1 MDFKRMMIVMSLSML
16 ILLGWEAMFPTPKP
30 QPQTAQTQQAAAPKA
45 NAPESPLAATV
56 PVTVETDTV
65 KAVIDEKSG
74 DLRHL
79 TLLKYNA
86 ASDESKPFVLL
97 DAAQGHTYVAQ
108 SELLDENGN
117 NVLKGVSFTAA
128 QKQYKLNGD
137 KLEVRLTAPETK
149 GLNIEKVYTFHKN
162 SYVVNVRFDVR
173 NGGAAAV
180 KLAPSYRVV
189 RDNKAP
195 EGQGWFM
202 QSYTGPALYTPE
214 GEFQKVSFGDLDDDF
229 ETGKDT
235 AEYQRKANGGYI
247 GMIQHY
253 FVSAWLMQPKN
264 GDNLC
269 AAGCQMDVKR
279 RSDNLYGAG
288 VNVAAADV
296 GAGASKTFAAN
307 LYAGPQVTALLEQ
320 AADNLV
326 LAKDYGRVFIFA
338 SPLFFILNFFH
349 GLVGNWGWAIVLLT
363 ILVKIVLFPLND
375 KAYKSMAKMRT
386 VAPKMEALRKKYP
399 NPEDRMALQQAMMQ
413 LYRDEKINPLGGC
426 LPMLL
431 QMPIFIGLYWMI
443 FLSVELRQAPWLLWV
458 HDLSRPDS
466 WFILPALMMATMWF
480 QTTLNPPPSDPMQA
494 QMMKIM
500 PLIFGVMFF
509 FFPAGLVLYY
519 VVNNLLTIAQQ
530 WYINRKF
537 ELETA
542 NGVVLDKEPPK
553 NAKGKKK

>member
-16 ILLGWEAMFPTPKP
+16 ILIGWEAMFPTPKP
-30 QPQTAQTQQAAAPKA
+30 QQQAAPAAQQVQAKA
-45 NAPESPLAATV
+45 AEQQALTTTSPITV
-56 PVTVETDTV
+56 KTDTV
-65 KAVIDEKSG
+65 EAVIDEKSG
-74 DLRHL
+74 DLHRL
-79 TLLKYNA
+79 TLLQYNA
-86 ASDESKPFVLL
+86 ATDESKPFVLL
-97 DAAQGHTYVAQ
+97 DSVKDNTYVAQ
-108 SELLDENGN
+108 SELLDANGN
-117 NVLKGVSFTAA
+117 NVLKDVSFRAA
-128 QKQYKLNGD
+128 QKQYTLSGET
-137 KLEVRLTAPETK
+137 LEVRLTAPETK
-149 GLNIEKVYTFHKN
+149 GLSINKVYTFHKN
-162 SYVVNVRFDVR
+162 SYLVDVRFDVR
-173 NGGAAAV
+173 NGSGEAV
-180 KLAPSYRVV
+180 KLTPSYRMV
-189 RDNKAP
+189 RDNRPP

-202 QSYTGPALYTPE
+202 HSYTGPALYTPE
-214 GEFQKVSFGDLDDDF
+214 GEFQKVAFDDLDDDF
-229 ETGKDT
+229 QTGKDT
-235 AEYQRKANGGYI
+235 AEYQRKTNGGYI

-253 FVSAWLMQPKN
+253 FVSAWLMQPNN
-264 GDNLC
+264 GENLC

-279 RSDNLYGAG
+279 RADNLYSAG

-296 GAGASKTFAAN
+296 GAGASKSFVAR
-307 LYAGPQVTALLEQ
+307 LYAGPQVTSLLEQ
-320 AADNLV
+320 AAEHLV
-326 LAKDYGRVFIFA
+326 LAKDYGRVYIFA
-338 SPLFFILNFFH
+338 SPLFAILKFFY

-399 NPEDRMALQQAMMQ
+399 NPEDRMAMQQAMMQ

-443 FLSVELRQAPWLLWV
+443 FLSVELRQAPWMLWV

-466 WFILPALMMATMWF
+466 WYILPALMMATMWF

-509 FFPAGLVLYY
+509 FFPSGLVLYY

-542 NGVVLDKEPPK
+542 NGLVLDKEPAK
-553 NAKGKKK
+553 NTQSKKK

>member
-16 ILLGWEAMFPTPKP
+16 ILIGWEAMFPTPKP
-30 QPQTAQTQQAAAPKA
+30 QQQAAPAAQQVQAKA
-45 NAPESPLAATV
+45 AEQQALTTTS
-56 PVTVETDTV
+56 PVTVKTDTV
-65 KAVIDEKSG
+65 EAVIDEKSG
-74 DLRHL
+74 DLHRL
-79 TLLKYNA
+79 TLLQYNA
-86 ASDESKPFVLL
+86 ATDESKPFVLL
-97 DAAQGHTYVAQ
+97 DSVKDNTYVAQ
-108 SELLDENGN
+108 SELLDANGN
-117 NVLKGVSFTAA
+117 NVLKDVSFRAA
-128 QKQYKLNGD
+128 QKQYTLNGET
-137 KLEVRLTAPETK
+137 LEVRLTAPETK
-149 GLNIEKVYTFHKN
+149 GLSINKVYTFHKN
-162 SYVVNVRFDVR
+162 SYLVDVRFDVR
-173 NGGAAAV
+173 NGSGEAV
-180 KLAPSYRVV
+180 KLTPSYRML
-189 RDNKAP
+189 RDNRPP

-202 QSYTGPALYTPE
+202 HSYTGPALYTPE
-214 GEFQKVSFGDLDDDF
+214 GEFQKVAFDDLDDDF
-229 ETGKDT
+229 QTGKDT
-235 AEYQRKANGGYI
+235 AEYQRKTNGGYI

-253 FVSAWLMQPKN
+253 FVSAWLMQPNN
-264 GDNLC
+264 GENLC

-279 RSDNLYGAG
+279 RADNLYSAG

-296 GAGASKTFAAN
+296 GTGASKSFVAR
-307 LYAGPQVTALLEQ
+307 LYAGPQVTSLLEQ
-320 AADNLV
+320 AAEHLV
-326 LAKDYGRVFIFA
+326 LAKDYGRVYIFA
-338 SPLFFILNFFH
+338 SPLFAILKFFY

-399 NPEDRMALQQAMMQ
+399 NPEDRMAMQQAMMQ

-466 WFILPALMMATMWF
+466 WYILPALMMATMWF

-509 FFPAGLVLYY
+509 FFPSGLVLYY

-542 NGVVLDKEPPK
+542 NGVVLDKEPTK
-553 NAKGKKK
+553 NAQSKKK

>member
-16 ILLGWEAMFPTPKP
+16 ILIGWEAMFPTPKP
-30 QPQTAQTQQAAAPKA
+30 QQQAAPAAQQAQAKA
-45 NAPESPLAATV
+45 AEQQALTTTS
-56 PVTVETDTV
+56 PVTVKTDTV
-65 KAVIDEKSG
+65 EAVIDEKSG
-74 DLRHL
+74 DLHRL
-79 TLLKYNA
+79 TLLQYNA
-86 ASDESKPFVLL
+86 ATDESKPFVLL
-97 DAAQGHTYVAQ
+97 DSVKDNTYVAQ
-108 SELLDENGN
+108 SELLDANGN
-117 NVLKGVSFTAA
+117 NVLKDVSFRAA
-128 QKQYKLNGD
+128 QKQYTLNGET
-137 KLEVRLTAPETK
+137 LEVRLTAPETK
-149 GLNIEKVYTFHKN
+149 GLSINKVYTFHKN
-162 SYVVNVRFDVR
+162 SYLVDVRFDVR
-173 NGGAAAV
+173 NGSGEAV
-180 KLAPSYRVV
+180 KLTPSYRMV
-189 RDNKAP
+189 RDNRPP

-202 QSYTGPALYTPE
+202 HSYTGPALYTPE
-214 GEFQKVSFGDLDDDF
+214 GEFQKVAFDDLDDDF
-229 ETGKDT
+229 QTGKDT
-235 AEYQRKANGGYI
+235 AEYQRKTNGGYI

-253 FVSAWLMQPKN
+253 FVSAWLMQPNN
-264 GDNLC
+264 GENLC

-279 RSDNLYGAG
+279 RADNLYSAG

-296 GAGASKTFAAN
+296 GAGASKSFVAR
-307 LYAGPQVTALLEQ
+307 LYAGPQVTSLLEQ
-320 AADNLV
+320 AAEHLV
-326 LAKDYGRVFIFA
+326 LAKDYGRVYIFA
-338 SPLFFILNFFH
+338 SPLFAILKFFY

-399 NPEDRMALQQAMMQ
+399 NPEDRMAMQQAMMQ

-443 FLSVELRQAPWLLWV
+443 FLSVELRQAPWMLWV

-466 WFILPALMMATMWF
+466 WYILPALMMATMWF

-509 FFPAGLVLYY
+509 FFPSGLVLYY

-542 NGVVLDKEPPK
+542 NGVVLDKEP
-553 NAKGKKK
+553 AKKTQSKKK

>member
-16 ILLGWEAMFPTPKP
+16 ILIGWEAMFPTPKP
-30 QPQTAQTQQAAAPKA
+30 QQQATPAAQQVQAKA
-45 NAPESPLAATV
+45 AEQQALTTTS
-56 PVTVETDTV
+56 PVTVKTDTV
-65 KAVIDEKSG
+65 EAVIDEKSG
-74 DLRHL
+74 DLHRL
-79 TLLKYNA
+79 TLLQYNA
-86 ASDESKPFVLL
+86 ATDESKPFVLL
-97 DAAQGHTYVAQ
+97 DSVKDNTYVAQ
-108 SELLDENGN
+108 SELLDANGN
-117 NVLKGVSFTAA
+117 NVLKDVSFRAA
-128 QKQYKLNGD
+128 QKQYTLNGET
-137 KLEVRLTAPETK
+137 LEVRLTAPETK
-149 GLNIEKVYTFHKN
+149 GLSINKVYTFHKN
-162 SYVVNVRFDVR
+162 SYLVDVRFDVR
-173 NGGAAAV
+173 NGSGEAV
-180 KLAPSYRVV
+180 KLTPSYRMV
-189 RDNKAP
+189 RDNRPP

-202 QSYTGPALYTPE
+202 HSYTGPALYTPE
-214 GEFQKVSFGDLDDDF
+214 GEFQKVAFDDLDDDF
-229 ETGKDT
+229 QTGKDT
-235 AEYQRKANGGYI
+235 AEYQRKTNGGYI

-253 FVSAWLMQPKN
+253 FVSAWLMQPNN
-264 GDNLC
+264 GENLC

-279 RSDNLYGAG
+279 RADNLYSAG

-296 GAGASKTFAAN
+296 GAGASKSFVAR
-307 LYAGPQVTALLEQ
+307 LYAGPQVTSLLEQ
-320 AADNLV
+320 AAEHLV
-326 LAKDYGRVFIFA
+326 LAKDYGRVYIFA
-338 SPLFFILNFFH
+338 SPLFAILKFFY

-399 NPEDRMALQQAMMQ
+399 NPEDRMAMQQAMMQ

-443 FLSVELRQAPWLLWV
+443 FLSVELRQAPWMLWV

-466 WFILPALMMATMWF
+466 WYILPALMMATMWF

-509 FFPAGLVLYY
+509 FFPSGLVLYY

-542 NGVVLDKEPPK
+542 NGVVLDKEPAK
-553 NAKGKKK
+553 NTQSKKK

>member
-16 ILLGWEAMFPTPKP
+16 ILIGWEAMFPTPKP
-30 QPQTAQTQQAAAPKA
+30 QQQAAPAAQQVQAKA
-45 NAPESPLAATV
+45 AEQQALTTTSPITV
-56 PVTVETDTV
+56 KTDTV
-65 KAVIDEKSG
+65 EAVIDEKSG
-74 DLRHL
+74 DLHRL
-79 TLLKYNA
+79 TLLQYNA
-86 ASDESKPFVLL
+86 ATDESKPFVLL
-97 DAAQGHTYVAQ
+97 DSVKDNTYVAQ
-108 SELLDENGN
+108 SELLDANGN
-117 NVLKGVSFTAA
+117 NVLKDVSFRAA
-128 QKQYKLNGD
+128 QKQYTLNGET
-137 KLEVRLTAPETK
+137 LEVRLTAPETK
-149 GLNIEKVYTFHKN
+149 GLSINKVYTFHKN
-162 SYVVNVRFDVR
+162 SYLVDVRFDVR
-173 NGGAAAV
+173 NGSGEAV
-180 KLAPSYRVV
+180 KLTPSYRMV
-189 RDNKAP
+189 RDNRPP

-202 QSYTGPALYTPE
+202 HSYTGPALYTPE
-214 GEFQKVSFGDLDDDF
+214 GEFQKVAFDDLDDDF
-229 ETGKDT
+229 QTGKDT
-235 AEYQRKANGGYI
+235 AEYQRKTNGGYI

-253 FVSAWLMQPKN
+253 FVSAWLMQPNN
-264 GDNLC
+264 GENLC

-279 RSDNLYGAG
+279 RADNLYSAG

-296 GAGASKTFAAN
+296 GAGASKSFVAR
-307 LYAGPQVTALLEQ
+307 LYAGPQVTSLLEQ
-320 AADNLV
+320 AAEHLV
-326 LAKDYGRVFIFA
+326 LAKDYGRVYIFA
-338 SPLFFILNFFH
+338 SPLFAILKFFY

-399 NPEDRMALQQAMMQ
+399 NPEDRMAMQQAMMQ

-443 FLSVELRQAPWLLWV
+443 FLSVELRQAPWMLWV

-466 WFILPALMMATMWF
+466 WYILPALMMATMWF

-509 FFPAGLVLYY
+509 FFPSGLVLYY

-542 NGVVLDKEPPK
+542 NGVVLDKEPAK
-553 NAKGKKK
+553 NTQSKKK